1 MDLSLISGIWIPFSD
16 ATADDDDNDDDN
28 DDYNGNDDD
37 DYICYNISQ

>member
-28 DDYNGNDDD
+28 GNDDD
-37 DYICYNISQ
+37 DCICYNISQ

>member
-28 DDYNGNDDD
+28 GNNDDD
-37 DYICYNISQ
+37 CICYNISQ